1 MEWWIFLS
9 ITVFIIIDAI
19 GAYLMRNAAV
29 LKGYGDDYHIF
40 AYCFWLG
47 LFGYLYVISLPDLVS
62 QSQNQQ
68 IIDIL
73 KGDKNE

>member
-9 ITVFIIIDAI
+9 ITVFIISDAI

-29 LKGYGDDYHIF
+29 LKGYGGDYHIF

>member
-29 LKGYGDDYHIF
+29 LKGYSDDYHIF